1 MSTQDR
7 LGQGL
12 GALLGTAAMTST
24 ASSDAADNVS
34 LIAIEKL
41 HSGSYQPRDSMDEE
55 ALHELSESIKVH
67 GIIQPIIARESDNG
81 DGYEIIAGERRWRA
95 AQMAGLHEVPVI
107 VRTLTDQ
114 SAMAMALIEN
124 IQREDL
130 NPVEEANMMRRLADE
145 FNLSHAQ
152 IGENVGKSRATITN
166 LLRLLSLSEPVL
178 KMLQERQIE
187 TGHAKVLLALS
198 GDDQVKAAEIVVK
211 NSLNVRKTEELVKQW
226 ANRGGK
232 SSKISKTSKTDPD
245 ISRLELALSEKI
257 GAKANIQDRDGK
269 GYIKINYKNLD
280 ELDGILERIN
290 LTIN

>member
-1 MSTQDR
+1 MSAQDR

-12 GALLGTAAMTST
+12 GALLGSSAGISP
-24 ASSDAADNVS
+24 ASSDASDNVR

-55 ALHELSESIKVH
+55 ALRELSDSIKIH
-67 GIIQPIIARESDNG
+67 GIIQPIIARESDSG

-95 AQMAGLHEVPVI
+95 AQMAALHEVPVI

-166 LLRLLSLSEPVL
+166 LLRLLSLTDSVL
-178 KMLQERQIE
+178 GMLQERKIE

-198 GDDQVKAAEIVVK
+198 GDDQIKAAEIVAK

-226 ANRGGK
+226 VNRGGK
-232 SSKISKTSKTDPD
+232 SSKINETSKTDPD
-245 ISRLELALSEKI
+245 ISRLEFALSEKI
-257 GAKANIQDRDGK
+257 GAKANIFDREGK
-269 GYIKINYKNLD
+269 GYIKIKYKNLD